1 MRTHVILVFVTLVVS
16 LGAAPTLLGQSPD
29 DLDRTARARIE
40 EARGSIVIVK
50 PENESDP
57 PLPQVLGFLIRSDL
71 VATDGSVVSK
81 GARIKVTAA
90 TKQSTLRVLSP
101 GHYFLPY
108 ILLEKQSEIAPVRL
122 GDSEAVA
129 VNDKVYMVADRGTIA
144 AGTVTGR
151 TTIHQ
156 EPAFLVSLAITSS
169 NKGAPIFNRNGEVI
183 GIAAEN
189 PTGGAGVAFPSS
201 LLAKLTRLGEPG
213 VGVGAGDDRVQPVG
227 PTATGTNTSA
237 TSTVDEKPVR
247 LRAPTPRYTE
257 AARANKV
264 QGTVLLRVL
273 VGADGDVQQVRV
285 VRGLPDGLT
294 EQPIAAAREAK
305 FKPALKEGKPV
316 PYWVMLEMAFNLR

>member
-1 MRTHVILVFVTLVVS
+1 MRTRVIFVFVTLVVS
-16 LGAAPTLLGQSPD
+16 LSAAPTLLAQTSD
-29 DLDRTARARIE
+29 ELDSTARAGIE

-50 PENESDP
+50 LENESDRRVS
-57 PLPQVLGFLIRSDL
+57 QALGFLIRSDL
-71 VATDGSVVSK
+71 VATDGSILSK
-81 GARIKVTAA
+81 ASRISVTAA
-90 TKQSTLRVLSP
+90 TKQGTLKVLSP

-129 VNDKVYMVADRGTIA
+129 VNDKVYMVADHGTIA

-151 TTIHQ
+151 TTMNR
-156 EPAFLVSLAITSS
+156 EPAFLISLAITSS

-189 PTGGAGVAFPSS
+189 PNGGAGVALPSS
-201 LLAKLTRLGEPG
+201 LLAKLTHLGEPG
-213 VGVGAGDDRVQPVG
+213 VGVGAGDGRLQPVG
-227 PTATGTNTSA
+227 STATGTNTSS

-247 LRAPTPRYTE
+247 LSSPIPRYTE
-257 AARANKV
+257 AARANKI
-264 QGTVLLRVL
+264 QGTVMLRLL

-294 EQPIAAAREAK
+294 EQAIAAAREAK
-305 FKPALKEGKPV
+305 FKPAMKEGKPV
-316 PYWVMLEMAFNLR
+316 PYWVVLEMGFNLR